1 MVCYYSSNFANE
13 QHSGND
19 IALASRFEENMIHE
33 HLCRCH
39 SLFFLGYA
47 EYFFLSFGN
56 NSTFR
61 EMVGSLPF
69 LVKFGEP
76 DNHGLSCLKKK
87 SVII

>member
-1 MVCYYSSNFANE
+1 MVYYYSSNFANE

-61 EMVGSLPF
+61 EMDGSLPF

-76 DNHGLSCLKKK
+76 DNHGLSFLKKK